1 MNINEQL
8 FSPPF
13 CLDIFKVIY
22 NKNEYLF
29 VGRLS
34 KEELVAINK
43 IKEKK
48 NITLEERT
56 KLNLRY
62 GQTGVDIL
70 KHKLSP
76 KTILIEE
83 VILLNDNIKT
93 IKEKIFHTM
102 STKYGNDYL
111 DTDKQYLYTKK
122 ILDYDFITSIIPN
135 LYNTDTHILTKKH
148 IVLELSKIMDVSV
161 FKLKKDKYTMA
172 ELQDYFTKLVNIK
185 IYIYHD
191 IGLSQYF
198 VNKRNNKIICDYI
211 DLTKNKD
218 TDNDFNERVQNN
230 DYTIFNNIINQT
242 KYDEDNN
249 IKLNQDIYLL
259 CLNDIKTT
267 LPNYQYIT
275 KRYFSFAN
283 KDKITDI
290 TKNKNIDS
298 LENLYQKHSLTY
310 RKILDNLGQMGRQ
323 LNIINYVKVVKKNI
337 ITLRI
342 DLIGLYEMLQSS
354 SDIPFINIKYTRMIR
369 QKLKKTVLYK
379 LHKPIFNKRSNITSK
394 ILSNWK
400 NGILDM
406 DSTEYDNSEEMLYRE
421 GNFIHMVVKYEN
433 NYMTFYIQE
442 NGNILAIF
450 PILKNRK
457 EKLNDH
463 FFNYMSQI
471 NETIT
476 YINNLLN
483 NIEESNSPESKVYD
497 INKSIVLIDE
507 TNIKNIKMNF
517 SKFIPL
523 GNLINLNQIFKEMKL
538 FFYSNG
544 KNKYGFKNINN
555 YGTEEYIINYII
567 DRFFENNQVTLQQLA
582 PEILDNFNI
591 SENEIT
597 PLFNKIFDSDTR
609 DEKMIKKKRN
619 NEIEKAEIYFDNIL
633 GKQKTV
639 INFTCHNINQLVFVN
654 NLINLII
661 IELINFTKRKIVKKN
676 DIKDTVSK
684 FNLKKSLLS
693 VSNSVNNNNYSS
705 NGSNFSLMNNN
716 SNNSF
721 ENNENNKKNV
731 NNENDK
737 NNEKNI
743 DKPFI
748 PEKIDELDYKNKT
761 VSKYFKHMRDKYDP
775 DFFKGSNFTR
785 GCPAVEDRI
794 PVIISKNLWKYI
806 TENKRLSDG
815 LDKRTKGE
823 DIDDDKYRIITG
835 SEGNENVYICPR
847 IYCVRCMVP
856 IKTDEFIK
864 KGNMCP
870 YCSGKPTK
878 IKGVRGVFDNEHTI
892 KIRSDSY
899 WKNNKWEKIE
909 VQCEQC
915 LEKIRYIDYYNN
927 DYKCTKCNS
936 ENVNVKEDELIPFL
950 EDIKN
955 AKLKIPKILENSLNP
970 MYPRTKQGSIYPC
983 CDKSSM
989 EKKNK
994 ETKEDYFKDSST
1006 KLSHDELGLLPNDLN
1021 ELLNNNA
1028 SFKVKEGDFVKTKTN
1043 KKKIYYKYQF
1053 FENVKTLAFDK
1064 KKNLTNRK
1072 LLFRLGTNN
1081 INENNSF
1088 IMALHKLRCI
1098 REHDI
1103 DRNKKD
1109 RTPFNM
1115 NDILDNIDPL
1125 VYASVNNGNL
1135 HETFQTN
1142 IEVDTSR
1149 KEYNTWFSGITK
1161 IKNLDKESIEVKKL
1175 YASFMN
1181 FRDYSND
1188 RKLFKDYTYY
1198 IELLAKSGILLYKN
1212 YNIVIIEKVL
1222 GEENNISVQCP
1233 LFSFNEKKET
1243 IFILKF
1249 IDEKN
1254 KEYFEPLVKINF
1266 DVEEKPLQFSFTE
1279 KDPNLANI
1287 FKILK
1292 DICQNNLDTIPYNLY
1307 NITKLISNDNIMFH
1321 VINKQFKVIGV
1332 ILNNKLFIPTYPSGL
1347 NLTTY
1352 AIKIKHFDIITY
1364 ADMLDMNLL
1373 LSYQEFKNEK
1383 EKLLK
1388 TLNNNIYPNFLTEK
1402 RISYTKS
1409 KGKKHINGIIT
1420 KDDLFIPLLDKEDF
1434 SGNGN
1439 QLNRE
1444 FQINNLIYDSQ
1455 SINLNDRSKQMNNYD
1470 KTQKNYEDNKI
1481 LVNRT
1486 LLKQENSN
1494 TNMNIRRI
1502 INNPVLEKVHKKK
1515 LLLNELLK
1523 LDLVNEFSNKLVNE
1537 LLMNKKNG
1545 IDFITKRFRA
1555 KKTKKI
1561 SRNNIGFGIND
1572 FNNIRN
1578 ELYSKK
1584 KYKYERDIKQF
1595 NTKKIKNKELGEKY
1609 KLNTPRN
1616 ISNTPISITKSI
1628 KIKPDKKIP
1637 VPEVNSSTVDMF
1649 GYDRSGE
1656 PNVKPGKCVLP
1667 FKTRYNSYTDKEQTQ
1682 TKQNTEYFYDCLP
1695 TNDGPVCPTGKLE
1708 KDEVFKRNI
1717 HQYGY
1722 CNYNDYFDRQ
1732 ETNIKKENTKKFN
1745 EEECQ
1750 TEPMLIRRKTKGGI
1764 TDNVKITKKCI
1775 INQDRKKTA
1784 FNKKDPSETFKCLKK
1799 TKKGLKLFTDKDSA
1813 DCFV

>member
-1 MNINEQL
+1 MNINELL

-34 KEELVAINK
+34 KEELIAINK
-43 IKEKK
+43 IKENK
-48 NITLEERT
+48 NITNEERS
-56 KLNLRY
+56 KINLRY

-70 KHKLSP
+70 KHKLTS

-93 IKEKIFHTM
+93 IKEKIFLTL

-135 LYNTDTHILTKKH
+135 LYNSDTEYMHKKH
-148 IVLELSKIMDVSV
+148 IVLELTKIMDVSV
-161 FKLKKDKYTMA
+161 FKLNKDKYTMA

-185 IYIYHD
+185 TYIYHD

-211 DLTKNKD
+211 DLNLNKD

-230 DYTIFNNIINQT
+230 DYTIFNNIINQI

-249 IKLNQDIYLL
+249 IKLNQDIYLFYL
-259 CLNDIKTT
+259 DDIKTT
-267 LPNYQYIT
+267 LHNYKYIT
-275 KRYFSFAN
+275 KRYFSFVSKN
-283 KDKITDI
+283 KISDT
-290 TKNKNIDS
+290 TKNRNIDS
-298 LENLYQKHSLTY
+298 LEDLYLKHSLTY
-310 RKILDNLGQMGRQ
+310 RKILDNLGQMGKQ

-337 ITLRI
+337 ITLDI
-342 DLIGLYEMLQSS
+342 DLINLYEILQSS
-354 SDIPFINIKYTRMIR
+354 TNIPFINISYTKIIR
-369 QKLKKTVLYK
+369 QKMKKIVLYK
-379 LHKPIFNKRSNITSK
+379 LHKPLFNSRSIITNK
-394 ILSNWK
+394 MLTNWK

-406 DSTEYDNSEEMLYRE
+406 DTKEYDNSEEMLFRE
-421 GNFIHMVVKYEN
+421 SNFIHMVVKYEH
-433 NYMTFYIQE
+433 NYMTFYIQK

-457 EKLNDH
+457 EKISDH
-463 FFNYMSQI
+463 FFNYMSKI

-476 YINNLLN
+476 YINNLIN
-483 NIEESNSPESKVYD
+483 NIEESNTPESKVHD

-523 GNLINLNQIFKEMKL
+523 GNIPNLNHIFKEMKL

-567 DRFFENNQVTLQQLA
+567 DRFFENNQITLQQIA
-582 PEILDNFNI
+582 PEIIDNFNI
-591 SENEIT
+591 SESDIR
-597 PLFNKIFDSDTR
+597 PIFNKIFDSDDR
-609 DEKMIKKKRN
+609 KEKMIKKKRN

-633 GKQKTV
+633 GKQKTI

-661 IELINFTKRKIVKKN
+661 IELTNFNKRKVDKGNNKGN
-676 DIKDTVSK
+676 NIKPS
-684 FNLKKSLLS
+684 LKKSLLS
-693 VSNSVNNNNYSS
+693 IPKSSNSVNNNYSS

-716 SNNSF
+716 SNNSL
-721 ENNENNKKNV
+721 ELEDNDEDNEESV
-731 NNENDK
+731 I
-737 NNEKNI
+737 NI
-743 DKPFI
+743 DKPFV

-761 VSKYFKHMRDKYDP
+761 VSKYFKHMREKYDP

-815 LDKRTKGE
+815 LDKRTRDE

-835 SEGNENVYICPR
+835 SEDNENVYICPR

-909 VQCEQC
+909 VQCEEC
-915 LEKIRYIDYYNN
+915 LVKIKYIDYYNN
-927 DYKCTKCNS
+927 DYKCTNCNS
-936 ENVNVKEDELIPFL
+936 ENINVKEDELIPFL
-950 EDIKN
+950 HDIKN

-994 ETKEDYFKDSST
+994 ETKEDYFKDTST
-1006 KLSHDELGLLPNDLN
+1006 KLSHDELGLLPNDLI
-1021 ELLNNNA
+1021 ELLNNQS

-1043 KKKIYYKYQF
+1043 KKKIYYKYLF
-1053 FENVKTLAFDK
+1053 FENVKMLAFDK

-1088 IMALHKLRCI
+1088 ILALHKLKCI

-1142 IEVDTSR
+1142 IEVDTTS
-1149 KEYNTWFSGITK
+1149 KEYNIWFSNITK
-1161 IKNLDKESIEVKKL
+1161 IKNLDKESSEVKKL

-1188 RKLFKDYTYY
+1188 KKLFKDYTYY
-1198 IELLAKSGILLYKN
+1198 IELLSKSDILLDKN

-1233 LFSFNEKKET
+1233 LFSYNEKKET

-1266 DVEEKPLQFSFTE
+1266 ELEEQPLQFSFTE
-1279 KDPNLANI
+1279 KDPNLSNI

-1292 DICQNNLDTIPYNLY
+1292 DICQNNLDSIPYNLY

-1332 ILNNKLFIPTYPSGL
+1332 ILNNNLFIPTYPSGL
-1347 NLTTY
+1347 NLNIP
-1352 AIKIKHFDIITY
+1352 AIKSKHFNIITY
-1364 ADMLDMNLL
+1364 TDMLAKNLL

-1388 TLNNNIYPNFLTEK
+1388 TLNNTIYPNFLTEN
-1402 RISYTKS
+1402 RISYTKTN
-1409 KGKKHINGIIT
+1409 GKKHINGIIT
-1420 KDDLFIPLLDKEDF
+1420 KDNLFIPLLDKEDF
-1434 SGNGN
+1434 LGNGN

-1444 FQINNLIYDSQ
+1444 HQINNLIYNTSDT
-1455 SINLNDRSKQMNNYD
+1455 NLNNRSKQMNNYY

-1486 LLKQENSN
+1486 LLKKENIN
-1494 TNMNIRRI
+1494 TNRNIRRI
-1502 INNPVLEKVHKKK
+1502 MNNPVLEKVHKKK

-1537 LLMNKKNG
+1537 LLINKKNG
-1545 IDFITKRFRA
+1545 LEFLTKKLRA

-1584 KYKYERDIKQF
+1584 KYKYERDITQF

-1616 ISNTPISITKSI
+1616 ISNTPISIAKSI

-1695 TNDGPVCPTGKLE
+1695 TNDGPICPTGNLE

-1732 ETNIKKENTKKFN
+1732 EANIKKENTKKFN

-1784 FNKKDPSETFKCLKK
+1784 FNKKNPSETFKCLKK
-1799 TKKGLKLFTDKDSA
+1799 TKKGLKLYTDKDSA